1 MADNSYAVQNLQQ
14 LKQNIL
20 VYASFAEGY
29 LYSQLY
35 GKVEEAQAAV
45 QRLIDAIE
53 GKDEE

>member
-20 VYASFAEGY
+20 VYASFAEGN

-35 GKVEEAQAAV
+35 GKIEEAQAAV

-53 GKDEE
+53 NPEL

>member
-20 VYASFAEGY
+20 VYASFAECY

-35 GKVEEAQAAV
+35 GKIEEAQAAV

-53 GKDEE
+53 NPEL